1 MATVLEWENTVPTP
15 PLRPVRTRRATPY
28 PARADPLALPWYG
41 IGGVPALPVEEG
53 DGNVEEEVMFGKETV
68 TAVVPVEDNSGAAP
82 GKSVAEELAV
92 MNLEELN
99 TDVEHASRAQKRRA
113 RRKRTKDSAR
123 AMRRS
128 LRLREKEE
136 AGFELPEDKA
146 ARVQQAKFDFSA
158 CGASEEEV
166 TGISGE
172 AVMPLTT
179 N

>member
-1 MATVLEWENTVPTP
+1 
-15 PLRPVRTRRATPY
+15 
-28 PARADPLALPWYG
+28 
-41 IGGVPALPVEEG
+41 VEEG

-146 ARVQQAKFDFSA
+146 ARVQQAKFDFSGASRRLRNALSHSYLISDNFSSSDETESILDIAAA

-166 TGISGE
+166 AGISGE
-172 AVMPLTT
+172 AAMPPTA